1 MYGRETLGT
10 GRSHENG
17 EFVGLSD
24 LGVEDFR
31 VCKAPK
37 SKEKRKRS

>member
-1 MYGRETLGT
+1 MYGREALGT

-17 EFVGLSD
+17 EFVGLSN
-24 LGVEDFR
+24 LGVEDVR

-37 SKEKRKRS
+37 SREKRKRS